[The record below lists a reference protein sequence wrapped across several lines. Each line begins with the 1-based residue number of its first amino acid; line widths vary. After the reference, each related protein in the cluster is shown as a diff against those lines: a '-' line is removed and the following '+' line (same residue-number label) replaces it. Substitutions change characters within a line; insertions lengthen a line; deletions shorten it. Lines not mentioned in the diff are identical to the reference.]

1 MNKAPFFLAKK
12 KKLPLHFLIKKSLV
26 RPMEKPF

>member
-12 KKLPLHFLIKKSLV
+12 KKTPITFPYKKSLV

>member
-1 MNKAPFFLAKK
+1 MNKAPFFLAK

-26 RPMEKPF
+26 WPMEKPF